1 MDATLTVK
9 YYKDLAQLELLFEE
23 YGKNKLLEMIDYIQ
37 TEEWKDNS

>member
-9 YYKDLAQLELLFEE
+9 YYKDLAQLELLIEE